1 MSFITYLKE
10 RWYQPFIVLFTLFTI
25 EVFLLTQSTAPWFG
39 IYVAFV
45 LITGYLAGAA
55 IDFLRIRKYVTDLQS
70 KVSGL
75 DKKYVLY
82 ELLDR
87 DGRQEETALNEVFFE
102 MEQSMNSFVN
112 EAVSNN
118 KDYKEYIETW
128 VHEIKIPIAAAK
140 MIIAN
145 HPESNNG
152 ISAEIER
159 IEYFVEQALYYAR
172 SNTVEKDYLI
182 RETALET
189 VVNSVILSKR
199 NIIRGRKIS
208 VNIHDLTGVTVF
220 SDKKWLEFLIGQIV
234 ENSIKYSVCDGRRNP
249 FIEIWAE
256 KGINSVKLSI
266 RDNGIGMIETE
277 VEDAFQKGFTG
288 SNGRI
293 GKASTG
299 IGLYLCKKLCS
310 KLEHNITLE
319 SGLDKGT
326 TVSIIFAK
334 SSMTEI

>member
-1 MSFITYLKE
+1 MRFITYLRE
-10 RWYQPFIVLFTLFTI
+10 RWYQSFIILFLLFTI
-25 EVFLLTQSTAPWFG
+25 EVFLLTQKTSPGFG
-39 IYVAFV
+39 IYIAVV
-45 LITGYLAGAA
+45 LIGGYFIGAA
-55 IDFLRIRKYVTDLQS
+55 IDYLRIKKYINEIQA
-70 KVSGL
+70 KVAEL

-82 ELLDR
+82 EILDK
-87 DGRQEETALNEVFFE
+87 DGRQEEIALNEVIYE
-102 MEQSMNSFVN
+102 MELSMNSFVN
-112 EAVSNN
+112 EALLNN

-145 HPESNNG
+145 HPESDNG
-152 ISAEIER
+152 LLAEIER
-159 IEYFVEQALYYAR
+159 IEYFVEQTLFYAR

-182 RETALET
+182 RETSLES

-199 NIIRGRKIS
+199 NVIRGRKIS
-208 VNIHDLTGVTVF
+208 INIHDLSDITVF

-234 ENSIKYSVCDGRRNP
+234 ENSIKYSISDGRRTP

-266 RDNGIGMIETE
+266 RDNGIGMIENE
-277 VEDAFQKGFTG
+277 VEDAFMKGFTG

-293 GKASTG
+293 GKVSTG

-319 SGLDKGT
+319 SKLDEGT
-326 TVSIIFAK
+326 TVSIIFSK
-334 SSMTEI
+334 SSMTEL